1 MKKVHFHFYVDSAD
15 PTTGGT
21 GVSAN
26 RLVSHLL
33 AMGRT
38 RVTIYERSDIRHPRA
53 ISSGAEIVTLF
64 DSRVR
69 IMAPFQGSDVLAEA
83 SEVYRAAFVVF
94 RAAIRP
100 RIARTQDY
108 RHILLSFYISAAGFV
123 AQQVADELGLPH
135 IASVRGTDF
144 NKDFRSPYRIGGVRY
159 VLERAASVVT
169 TSKAQESV
177 LRPFVGE
184 RTRIRTIY
192 NSAEPSRKWA
202 RTRLS
207 GEALRIFSDTG
218 FSYKKGSHILLDAV
232 DSALLAGHQVQLT
245 VAGGID
251 PAALEYWTAQKR
263 QRKEAQPANFVWLNH
278 ISREEVASALT
289 NADVYCSASLGEG
302 ASNGLTQAMV
312 DGLPIVATDIGA
324 FAELAPGAD
333 HVASVPAGDSE
344 AYACALSRMLS
355 AVSVGGLAA
364 RKETL
369 EDWRRLLS
377 PTRELCQ
384 WQEVVAEILERGPS
398 A

>member
-1 MKKVHFHFYVDSAD
+1 MKVQFHFYVDSAD
-15 PTTGGT
+15 PATGGT
-21 GVSAN
+21 GVSAH
-26 RLVSHLL
+26 RLVSHLF
-33 AMGRT
+33 AMGET
-38 RVTIYERSDIRHPRA
+38 RVTIYERSDTPQPRTA
-53 ISSGAEIVTLF
+53 SSAAEIVALF
-64 DSRVR
+64 DRRAR

-83 SEVYRAAFVVF
+83 SEVYRAAFLAF

-100 RIARTQDY
+100 RVASAQDY
-108 RHILLSFYISAAGFV
+108 RHVLLSFYLSAAGFV

-169 TSKAQESV
+169 TSKAQERT
-177 LRPFVGE
+177 LRPFAGE

-192 NSAEPSRKWA
+192 NSAEPSRNGA
-202 RTRLS
+202 RTRLN

-218 FSYKKGSHILLDAV
+218 FSYKKGSHILLEAV
-232 DSALLAGHQVQLT
+232 DSALLAGHQAQLI

-251 PAALEYWTAQKR
+251 PAALDYWTAQR
-263 QRKEAQPANFVWLNH
+263 QQRIESHPSDFVWLNH
-278 ISREEVASALT
+278 IGQDEVAAVLT
-289 NADVYCSASLGEG
+289 SADVYCSASLGEG

-324 FAELAPGAD
+324 FAEIAVCAD
-333 HVASVPAGDSE
+333 HVAIVPAGDPE
-344 AYACALSRMLS
+344 AYACALSKMLAAIS
-355 AVSVGGLAA
+355 AGGLPA

-369 EDWRRLLS
+369 EDWRRLLA
-377 PTRELCQ
+377 PTRERCQ
-384 WQEVVAEILERGPS
+384 WHEVVAEVLEGGFS

>member
-1 MKKVHFHFYVDSAD
+1 MKVHLHFYVDSAD
-15 PTTGGT
+15 PEVGGT
-21 GVSAN
+21 GVSAH

-33 AMGRT
+33 AMDQT
-38 RVTIYERSDIRHPRA
+38 RVTIYERSNAPQPRETLSA
-53 ISSGAEIVTLF
+53 AEVVPLF
-64 DSRVR
+64 DRRAR
-69 IMAPFQGSDVLAEA
+69 IMAPFHGSDVLAEA
-83 SEVYRAAFVVF
+83 SEVYRAAFLAF

-100 RIARTQDY
+100 RVASAQDY

-123 AQQVADELGLPH
+123 AQQVADELDLPH

-169 TSKAQESV
+169 TSKTQERT
-177 LRPFVGE
+177 LRPFIGE

-192 NSAEPSRKWA
+192 NSAEPSRNGA

-207 GEALRIFSDTG
+207 GEALRAFSDTG
-218 FSYKKGSHILLDAV
+218 FSYKKGSHILLEAV
-232 DSALLAGHQVQLT
+232 DSALLAGHQVQLI

-251 PAALEYWTAQKR
+251 PAALDYWTSQR
-263 QRKEAQPANFVWLNH
+263 QRRIEAHPSSFVWFNQ
-278 ISREEVASALT
+278 IRQDEVAAILT
-289 NADVYCSASLGEG
+289 SVDIYCSASLGEG

-324 FAELAPGAD
+324 FPEFAAGAD
-333 HVASVPAGDSE
+333 HVAVVPAGDPE
-344 AYACALSRMLS
+344 AYACALSKMLG
-355 AVSVGGLAA
+355 AISVDGLAA

-369 EDWRRLLS
+369 EDWRRLLA
-377 PTRELCQ
+377 PTRERCQ
-384 WQEVVAEILERGPS
+384 WHEVVTEILERGPS

>member
-1 MKKVHFHFYVDSAD
+1 MKVHFHFYVDSAD

-21 GVSAN
+21 GVSAH

-33 AMGRT
+33 AMDGT
-38 RVTIYERSDIRHPRA
+38 RLTIYERSDAPQPRTL
-53 ISSGAEIVTLF
+53 SSAAEIVALF
-64 DSRVR
+64 DRRAR

-83 SEVYRAAFVVF
+83 SEVYRAAFLAF

-100 RIARTQDY
+100 RVASAQDY
-108 RHILLSFYISAAGFV
+108 RHVLLSFYISAAGFV

-169 TSKAQESV
+169 TSKAQERT
-177 LRPFVGE
+177 LRPFAGE

-192 NSAEPSRKWA
+192 NSAEPSRNGA

-218 FSYKKGSHILLDAV
+218 FSYKKGSHILLEAV
-232 DSALLAGHQVQLT
+232 DSALLAGYKAQLII
-245 VAGGID
+245 AGSID
-251 PAALEYWTAQKR
+251 PAALDYWTAQR
-263 QRKEAQPANFVWLNH
+263 QQRIEARPSNFIWLNH
-278 ISREEVASALT
+278 IGQDEVAAALT
-289 NADVYCSASLGEG
+289 SADVYCSASLGEG

-324 FAELAPGAD
+324 FAEIAVGAE
-333 HVASVPAGDSE
+333 HVAIVPAGDPE
-344 AYACALSRMLS
+344 AYACALSKMLGVIS
-355 AVSVGGLAA
+355 ADGLVP

-369 EDWRRLLS
+369 EDWRRLLA
-377 PTRELCQ
+377 PTRERCQ
-384 WQEVVAEILERGPS
+384 WHEVVAEVLERGPS

>member
-1 MKKVHFHFYVDSAD
+1 MRVHFHFYVDSAD

-21 GVSAN
+21 GVSAH
-26 RLVSHLL
+26 RLVLHLL
-33 AMGRT
+33 AMDRT
-38 RVTIYERSDIRHPRA
+38 RVTIYERSDARPSRA
-53 ISSGAEIVTLF
+53 ISGVAEVVSLF
-64 DSRVR
+64 DRRAR

-83 SEVYRAAFVVF
+83 SEVYRAAFLAF

-100 RIARTQDY
+100 RVASAPDY
-108 RHILLSFYISAAGFV
+108 RHVLLSFYISAAGFV

-169 TSKAQESV
+169 TSKAQEV
-177 LRPFVGE
+177 TLRPLAGE

-192 NSAEPSRKWA
+192 NSAEPSRNGA
-202 RTRLS
+202 RTRRI
-207 GEALRIFSDTG
+207 GETLRIFSDTG
-218 FSYKKGSHILLDAV
+218 FSYKKGSHILLEAV
-232 DSALLAGHQVQLT
+232 DSALSAGHQAQLT

-251 PAALEYWTAQKR
+251 TAALDYWIAQR
-263 QRKEAQPANFVWLNH
+263 QQRMEAHPSSFVWLND
-278 ISREEVASALT
+278 ISQDEVATALT
-289 NADVYCSASLGEG
+289 SADVYCSASLGEG

-324 FAELAPGAD
+324 FAELAVGAD
-333 HVASVPAGDSE
+333 HVAVVPAGDPE
-344 AYACALSRMLS
+344 AYACALSKMLD
-355 AVSVGGLAA
+355 AVSSDGLAA

-369 EDWRRLLS
+369 EDWRKLLA
-377 PTRELCQ
+377 PIRERHQ
-384 WQEVVAEILERGPS
+384 WQEVIAEALERDVS